1 MSEATPAK
9 SNPLDPAVF
18 KPAAISAET
27 LAANEA
33 FRKAM
38 SAGPDWWDIGA
49 PAFRE
54 AAASGRGPFPLPEK
68 SPRGRTIEIEGK
80 GGHKVALRVVAPEHA
95 KGIYLHFHG
104 GGLVLGSAMTHDM
117 MMERIVGSTGMACA
131 SVEYRLAPENPYPA
145 AWDDGESAAL
155 WLIKNGKKEFGT
167 EVLTIGGESAG
178 ATLSAAILLRMRDRH
193 GYTGFR
199 AANLSYGN
207 YDSSMTPSQMLSPDR
222 GILVGK
228 LSIKKFCEAYLPKG
242 VDPRNPDVSALYA
255 DLKNMPPR
263 DFHHRHGRPA
273 AGRHAVH
280 VLALD
285 RCGERSGA
293 GDLSGRAARVQRLSA
308 AASAGSERA
317 DRCVPEARGFLSCG
331 ETGCGKRQRSVT
343 SGAKAH
349 GAQAL
354 YVGAALRLRSG

>member
-38 SAGPDWWDIGA
+38 SAGPDWWDIGTA
-49 PAFRE
+49 AFRE

-117 MMERIVGSTGMACA
+117 MMERIIASTGMACA

-178 ATLSAAILLRMRDRH
+178 ATLAAAILLRMRDRH

-228 LSIKKFCEAYLPKG
+228 LSIQKFRDAYLPKG
-242 VDPRNPDVSALYA
+242 VDARNPDVSALYA
-255 DLKNMPPR
+255 DLKNMPRAIFTIGTVDPLLDDTLFMYSR
-263 DFHHRHGRPA
+263 WIA
-273 AGRHAVH
+273 AGNEAELAIYPGAPHAFNVFP
-280 VLALD
+280 LPQA
-285 RCGERSGA
+285 
-293 GDLSGRAARVQRLSA
+293 
-308 AASAGSERA
+308 
-317 DRCVPEARGFLSCG
+317 PEANARIDAFL
-331 ETGCGKRQRSVT
+331 KRAVS
-343 SGAKAH
+343 
-349 GAQAL
+349 
-354 YVGAALRLRSG
+354 